1 MFKRILT
8 VCAVS
13 AFVFVAACESSE
25 EKAEAF
31 YQSGLELLAAGDP
44 DRAAVEFRNVFN
56 FNGAHQDARRQLA
69 EILRA
74 RGDVSGAFG
83 QYLRLAEQYPE
94 LADAHL
100 ALAEMAIAGQQWE
113 QAERHGRRAL
123 ELEPDAAGTDTV
135 RVSLDFRQASIDE
148 DAQAQGQLA
157 SEARALVEA
166 DPNDILSR
174 RVLIAH
180 ALTQNDPA
188 GALDDIDAAI
198 AYDPTDLTYY
208 VIKIQALNALGER
221 DEIGDLLREMYTQ
234 FPDNTEVQQSLITY
248 YIQLQD
254 FAGAQAFLRELA
266 GDDTAAP
273 EGFVPIIQLLEQ
285 TDGRDAARAELQR
298 LADANAEN
306 ADNRAFY
313 LALLAGYDFDEGNRD
328 TAIADLTA
336 LLEEAAPSEQTR
348 RIKGTLATMLL
359 ATGNQVGA
367 RALAEE
373 ILAEDASNVTALKL
387 RAQMLI
393 DGDQASDAIVDLRRA
408 LDQSPRD
415 TSIIL
420 LLAAAHERN
429 GNTQLQGERLA
440 TAVEVSGSAVRESL
454 LYADFLVRNGREAAA
469 RSVLGDARN
478 ANPND
483 LDILAQTARLAL
495 ADNAIGVVRG
505 VMADLEKLQ
514 DQPRAPELLQ
524 SLRTAVLLSQDR
536 LDEGLDLLQQQA
548 SETGAAGAVFAVLQ
562 TQLRAGKLDEARAYL
577 DSQMEAAPTDPNLR
591 MMNAALLLSEGEADA
606 AEAELRAIIDEF
618 PNAVNVINQLYVQL
632 RRTGQTD
639 AARELLETSLAANPD
654 APRLLLYRAGDLE
667 QDGDVEGAIAI
678 YEQLYALNSS
688 NVTIANNLASL
699 LSTFRDDEAALER
712 AAAVARRLRGTDVA
726 PFQDTY
732 GWIAYRQGNYEE
744 ALTYL
749 EPASAGLPEN
759 ALVQYHLGM
768 TYAALERSQEA
779 TAALTR
785 ALEIA
790 GEDSTLPQMQVAR
803 ETLTTLQGQ

>member
-8 VCAVS
+8 ACAVS
-13 AFVFVAACESSE
+13 ALVFLAACDSAE

-44 DRAAVEFRNVFN
+44 ERAALEFRNVFN
-56 FNGAHQDARRQLA
+56 YNGEHQDARRQLA

-74 RGDVSGAFG
+74 NGNVSGAFG
-83 QYLRLAEQYPE
+83 QYLRLVEQYPE
-94 LADAHL
+94 LADARL

-113 QAERHGRRAL
+113 EAERHGRRAL
-123 ELEPDAAGTDTV
+123 ELDPEAEGTDTV
-135 RVSLDFRQASIDE
+135 RVSLDYRQASIDE
-148 DAQAQGQLA
+148 DAQAQGALA
-157 SEARALVEA
+157 IEARELVEA
-166 DPNDILSR
+166 DPNDILSL

-180 ALTQNDPA
+180 AMAQNNPA
-188 GALDDIDAAI
+188 GALPDIDAAI

-208 VIKIQALNALGER
+208 VIKIQALNALGEL
-221 DEIGDLLREMYTQ
+221 DEIGDLMRQMYTQ
-234 FPDNTEVQQSLITY
+234 FPENTEVQQSLISY
-248 YIQLQD
+248 YIQRQD
-254 FAGAQAFLRELA
+254 FAGAESFLRELA

-273 EGFVPIIQLLEQ
+273 EGFVPVIQLLEQ
-285 TDGRDAARAELQR
+285 TQGRDAARAEIER
-298 LADANAEN
+298 LAEANAEN

-313 LALLAGYDFDEGNRD
+313 RALIAGYDFDEGNRD
-328 TAIADLTA
+328 QAIADLTA
-336 LLEEAAPSEQTR
+336 LVEGAEPSEQTR

-373 ILAEDASNVTALKL
+373 ILTEDASNVTALKL

-393 DGDQASDAIVDLRRA
+393 DGDQAGDAILDLRRA

-440 TAVEVSGSAVRESL
+440 TAVEVSGSAVQESL
-454 LYADFLVRNGREAAA
+454 LYANFLVQQGREAAA
-469 RSVLGDARN
+469 RSVLADARN
-478 ANPND
+478 ANPEN
-483 LDILAQTARLAL
+483 LDILAQAARLAL

-505 VMADLEKLQ
+505 IMADLEKLQ

-524 SLRTAVLLSQDR
+524 SLRTATLLSQDR
-536 LDEGLDLLQQQA
+536 LDEGLELLQQQA
-548 SETGAAGAVFAVLQ
+548 ENSGEAGAVFAVLQ

-577 DSQMEAAPTDPNLR
+577 DAQMEAAPEDPNLR
-591 MMNAALLLSEGEADA
+591 LMNAALLLSEGNEDA
-606 AEAELRAIIDEF
+606 SEAELRAIVDEF
-618 PNAVNVINQLYVQL
+618 PNAINPINQLYVQL
-632 RRTGQTD
+632 RRAGKTEE
-639 AARELLETSLAANPD
+639 AKALLATSLEANPD

-667 QDGDVEGAIAI
+667 QEGDVEGAIAI
-678 YEQLYALNSS
+678 YEQLYDLNSS

-699 LSTFRDDEAALER
+699 LSTFRDDEETLER
-712 AAAVARRLRGTDVA
+712 AAAVARRLRGTEVP

-732 GWIAYRQGNYEE
+732 GWIAYRQGNFEE
-744 ALTYL
+744 ALEYL
-749 EPASAGLPEN
+749 EPAAAGLPEN

-768 TYAALERSQEA
+768 TYAALERPEEA
-779 TAALTR
+779 IEMLTR
-785 ALEIA
+785 AIEIA
-790 GEDSTLPQMQVAR
+790 GPDTTLPQMQVAQ
-803 ETLTTLQGQ
+803 ETLTTLQSQ

>member
-13 AFVFVAACESSE
+13 AFVFLAACESSE

-69 EILRA
+69 EIMRA
-74 RGDVSGAFG
+74 EGNISGAFS

-94 LADAHL
+94 LADARL
-100 ALAEMAIAGQQWE
+100 ALAEMAIGSQQWE
-113 QAERHGRRAL
+113 EAERHGRRAL
-123 ELEPDAAGTDTV
+123 ELDPAAEGNETV
-135 RVSLDFRQASIDE
+135 RVSLDFRQASLDE
-148 DAQAQGQLA
+148 DNQALGQLA
-157 SEARALVEA
+157 IEARALVEA

-180 ALTQNDPA
+180 ALSQNNPA
-188 GALDDIDAAI
+188 AALDDIDAAI
-198 AYDPTDLTYY
+198 AFDPDDLTYY
-208 VIKIQALNALGER
+208 VIKIQALNALGEQ
-221 DEIGDLLREMYTQ
+221 DEIGDLLRNMYTQ
-234 FPDNTEVQQSLITY
+234 FPDNTEVQQSLISY

-254 FAGAQAFLRELA
+254 FAGAESFLRELA
-266 GDDTAAP
+266 GDDTSDP
-273 EGFVPIIQLLEQ
+273 EGFVPVIQLLEQ
-285 TDGRDAARAELQR
+285 TQGRDAARAELAR
-298 LADANAEN
+298 LAEANGEN
-306 ADNRAFY
+306 ADNNAFY
-313 LALLAGYDFDEGNRD
+313 RALLAGYDFDDGNRD
-328 TAIADLTA
+328 VAIADMTA
-336 LLEEAAPSEQTR
+336 LVEGAEPSDQAR

-367 RALAEE
+367 RAMAEE
-373 ILAEDASNVTALKL
+373 ILTEDASNVTALKL

-393 DGDQASDAIVDLRRA
+393 DGDQAGDAILDLRRA

-429 GNTQLQGERLA
+429 GSTQLQGERLA

-454 LYADFLVRNGREAAA
+454 LYADFLVRQGRGAAA
-469 RSVLGDARN
+469 RQVLGDARN

-483 LDILAQTARLAL
+483 LDILAQAARLAL

-505 VMADLEKLQ
+505 IMADLEKLQ

-524 SLRTAVLLSQDR
+524 SLRTATLLSQDR
-536 LDEGLDLLQQQA
+536 LDEGLELLQQQA
-548 SETGAAGAVFAVLQ
+548 NDTGAADAVFAVLQ
-562 TQLRAGKLDEARAYL
+562 TQLRAGQLEEARSYL
-577 DSQMEAAPTDPNLR
+577 NSQMEADPEDPDLR
-591 MMNAALLLSEGEADA
+591 RMNAALLLSEGEADA
-606 AEAELRAIIDEF
+606 AEAELRGIIAEF
-618 PNAVNVINQLYVQL
+618 PNAENVINQLYLQL
-632 RRTGQTD
+632 RRTGKTEE
-639 AARELLETSLAANPD
+639 ARALLDTSLEANPNV
-654 APRLLLYRAGDLE
+654 PRLLIYRAGDLE
-667 QDGDVEGAIAI
+667 REGDVEGAIAI

-699 LSTFRDDEAALER
+699 LSTFRDDEETLER
-712 AAAVARRLRGTDVA
+712 AAAVARRLRDTDIP

-732 GWIAYRQGNYEE
+732 GWIAYRQGNFEE
-744 ALTYL
+744 ALIYL
-749 EPASAGLPEN
+749 EPAAAGLPDN

-768 TYAALERSQEA
+768 TYAALDRTED
-779 TAALTR
+779 AAETLAR
-785 ALEIA
+785 AIA
-790 GEDSTLPQMQVAR
+790 LAGPDTTLPQMQVAQ
-803 ETLTTLQGQ
+803 ETLTTLQSQ